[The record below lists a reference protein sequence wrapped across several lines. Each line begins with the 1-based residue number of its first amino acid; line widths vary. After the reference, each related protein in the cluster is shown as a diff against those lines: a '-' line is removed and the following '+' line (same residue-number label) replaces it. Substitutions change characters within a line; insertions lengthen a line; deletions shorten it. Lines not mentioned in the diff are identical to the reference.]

1 MIVKELIVGYTL
13 DFVNRQFLYPFDIL
27 KFFFRTESF
36 KTSLY
41 HSDGHIKIAVAV
53 SVELVKPHFAL

>member
-1 MIVKELIVGYTL
+1 MIVQEMTL

-41 HSDGHIKIAVAV
+41 HSDCHIKIAVAV
-53 SVELVKPHFAL
+53 SVGLVIKLHFAL